1 MKCSVFV
8 FFHQFN
14 SFSFS
19 SFGRVSVCVCVCG
32 YSIQVA
38 NALAIISIINRDIQ
52 YIHVCGCELCNGSMC
67 ANERI
72 WSIQKRNRPHRVSKR
87 PTLSTEMI
95 TQRRTPCRYTKSN
108 SLLFNSNKPLV
119 HLCAR
124 MISLSL
130 YLFEKYVN
138 TWASSMYMYTNTG
151 SERSPHTHTHI
162 HKSLLKPH
170 HSTCSALAHWYLCW
184 NRLRVCASLVCCLR
198 ISFISFHFF
207 FFTSLSRVCLPIF
220 RSCNDGNQQVVSI

>member
-19 SFGRVSVCVCVCG
+19 SFGRVSVCVCG

-151 SERSPHTHTHI
+151 SERSPHTHTYTKAYSNRTILHALRWLTGI
-162 HKSLLKPH
+162 CVEIGYVCVLL
-170 HSTCSALAHWYLCW
+170 WY
-184 NRLRVCASLVCCLR
+184 
-198 ISFISFHFF
+198 
-207 FFTSLSRVCLPIF
+207 
-220 RSCNDGNQQVVSI
+220 VV